1 MKTKCLCAEARAAE
15 SAAHVS
21 LLNARVEA
29 LRRQWREQMDISDT
43 RRVQIDELRRLLE
56 EERDSKLSLLA
67 TISEGI
73 AREDAAREALYGA
86 LETIKR
92 IDEGLAQTRVANDAL
107 VSLLRKQTKHGSERR
122 ERPVESAEEACQNQ
136 IAWWPA

>member
-1 MKTKCLCAEARAAE
+1 MKTQCLCAEARAAE

-73 AREDAAREALYGA
+73 AREDAAREALCGA

-107 VSLLRKQTKHGSERR
+107 VSLLRKRTKHGSERC

-136 IAWWPA
+136 MAWWPA

>member
-43 RRVQIDELRRLLE
+43 RRVQIDDLRRLLE

-86 LETIKR
+86 LETKKLFFVSVILVLL
-92 IDEGLAQTRVANDAL
+92 LAVGD
-107 VSLLRKQTKHGSERR
+107 VLRGFLQ
-122 ERPVESAEEACQNQ
+122 
-136 IAWWPA
+136 